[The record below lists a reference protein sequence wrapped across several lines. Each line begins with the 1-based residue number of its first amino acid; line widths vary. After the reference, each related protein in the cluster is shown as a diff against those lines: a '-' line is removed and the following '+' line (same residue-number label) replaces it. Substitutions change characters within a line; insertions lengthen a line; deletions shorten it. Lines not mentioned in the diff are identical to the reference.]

1 MLEIKDVSKN
11 KFVDILLK
19 YNIKRKNVM
28 KNIYVKGY
36 INYGNDSYTF
46 GYEEKK
52 LTLIN
57 VENKQT
63 FLSQY
68 KYVEFF
74 KGFALD
80 RFDIIFYINNN
91 IYYKNGCFI
100 CSSQLKIKNM

>member
-46 GYEEKK
+46 VYEDKK
-52 LTLIN
+52 TYL
-57 VENKQT
+57 NKCR
-63 FLSQY
+63 
-68 KYVEFF
+68 E
-74 KGFALD
+74 
-80 RFDIIFYINNN
+80 
-91 IYYKNGCFI
+91 
-100 CSSQLKIKNM
+100 